1 MYHVTLYMYL
11 HHHYLHH
18 HYHHH
23 LHYHHYHVT
32 EIIKKQ
38 SIRVYT

>member
-1 MYHVTLYMYL
+1 MYHVTLYM
-11 HHHYLHH
+11 YLHH